1 MLNPVNFMPV
11 KNKSKRAEKEL
22 PIVVIGGGPA
32 GMTAAQ
38 TAVKKYKN
46 VVLYNKNPIPGK
58 KLSSIAS
65 DRILIGKKLSP
76 EKTAEAFGAK
86 GKFIMPALRIFGW
99 KEITDHLEKMG
110 LSVGLNGENQLAVS
124 PESAPLVSTSL
135 KKSAESAGVV
145 VKKSSRVTD
154 IEISGGV
161 AKGVVVNGVT
171 HPVSAV
177 IVACG
182 SYSSPNLGSTRDGYE
197 MARKA
202 GHKIT
207 PIKPAMVGLETVEKY
222 GKILAGVSIRDCR
235 IDVSLDEKP
244 QFTERGALTFAS
256 YGLEG
261 DLILNHSARIIDLL
275 EKGQVKVNIDLMP
288 DMSKSRI
295 EKILGQGLESSN
307 QITVWEILTRY
318 IPDRL
323 LDGMDKMIR
332 IHSRRPAVRLSNL
345 ERKSLAIWLKEF
357 AFTIKRCRPFNE
369 TRGVLGGVS
378 VDDIDPET
386 MRSKTVKNLYFAGD
400 VLDLLGPCGGYNIG
414 MAFATGHLAGLSAAN
429 TNSVKKETTKKRGTR

>member
-1 MLNPVNFMPV
+1 MPV
-11 KNKSKRAEKEL
+11 KSKSKRAGKEL

-38 TAVKKYKN
+38 TAVKEYKN
-46 VVLYNKNPIPGK
+46 VVLYDKNPIPGK
-58 KLSSIAS
+58 KLSSIVS

-110 LSVGLNGENQLAVS
+110 LSVGLNGENQLVVS

-154 IEISGGV
+154 IEISRGV

-177 IVACG
+177 VVACG

-207 PIKPAMVGLETVEKY
+207 PIKPAMVGLETLERY

-235 IDVSLDEKP
+235 IDVSLDEKL
-244 QFTERGALTFAS
+244 QFTDRGALTFAS

-275 EKGQVKVNIDLMP
+275 EKGQVTVNIDLMP
-288 DMSKSRI
+288 DKSKSRI

-307 QITVWEILTRY
+307 QITVWKILTRY

-323 LDGMDKMIR
+323 LDGMHKMIR

-400 VLDLLGPCGGYNIG
+400 VLDLLGPCGGYNIE

-429 TNSVKKETTKKRGTR
+429 FNSIKKETTK